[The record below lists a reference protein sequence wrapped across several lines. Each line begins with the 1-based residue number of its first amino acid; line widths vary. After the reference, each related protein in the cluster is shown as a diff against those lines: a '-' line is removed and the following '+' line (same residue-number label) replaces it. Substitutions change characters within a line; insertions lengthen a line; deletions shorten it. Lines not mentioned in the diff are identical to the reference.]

1 MQPKRLF
8 SAIARIQIF
17 ERVYEDDVNYLTI
30 KLQVVARGNG
40 NLSLA
45 HKIMTMT

>member
-17 ERVYEDDVNYLTI
+17 EKVYEDDVNYLTI
-30 KLQVVARGNG
+30 KLQVVTGSNAI
-40 NLSLA
+40 LSLA
-45 HKIMTMT
+45 HEIMTMT